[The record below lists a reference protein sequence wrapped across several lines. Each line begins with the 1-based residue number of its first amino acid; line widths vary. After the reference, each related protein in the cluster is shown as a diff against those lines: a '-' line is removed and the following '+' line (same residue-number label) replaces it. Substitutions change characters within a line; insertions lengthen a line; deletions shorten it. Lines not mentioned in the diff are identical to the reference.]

1 MTTSYSH
8 LNHLNNLPINS
19 DVGTKKNFVYIS
31 VSTAPGQ
38 PINPQHIL
46 PWDYSSS
53 LSAIPVECQLNI
65 GIISLHYHDGQGQH
79 ATPDILCY
87 YYVQKGILHTMCIS
101 WHA

>member
-1 MTTSYSH
+1 M
-8 LNHLNNLPINS
+8 LAQ
-19 DVGTKKNFVYIS
+19 KKNFVYIS